1 MARYLVFDTNHFD
14 FATRVDTTYRK
25 EYFND
30 FVFSGVRDRRV
41 YGLTKITPSMNVEYD
56 VNGLK
61 FLGYVLGAT
70 SGNTLLPSSG
80 NPTYMNSI
88 SVEVDGE
95 RAGMGTT
102 AVDTWELTSEEGN
115 PVKAQFT
122 GIGMSTTNPILTPYD
137 ANFCSAVVMP
147 ADLILKLGGV
157 TTEYSRLQIS
167 VNNNVDVI
175 FRNQIIPSSLRA
187 QGLEVSGR
195 IRVPNYMAGG
205 ISDNTMSVGNVT
217 VGTIFLGT
225 IKLTELPARAT
236 GFDLPET
243 DYAFTIYPPC
253 ATGEYSMKA
262 VMATAANTIW

>member
-25 EYFND
+25 EYFDD
-30 FVFSGVRDRRV
+30 FVFSGARDRRI
-41 YGLTKITPSMNVEYD
+41 YGLTKITPSMDVGYD
-56 VNGLK
+56 INGLK
-61 FLGYVLGAT
+61 FLSYVLGNI
-70 SGNTLLPSSG
+70 SGVTITPSSL

-95 RAGMGTT
+95 TAGMGITC
-102 AVDTWELTSEEGN
+102 VDTWELTSEEGN

-122 GIGMSTTNPILTPYD
+122 AIGKTTVSPVLTAYN

-147 ADLILKLGGV
+147 ADLILKIGEV
-157 TTEYSRLQIS
+157 SIEYSRLQLN
-167 VNNNVDVI
+167 VNNNVEVI
-175 FRNQIIPSSLRA
+175 FRNQTLPSSLRA

-205 ISDNTMSVGNVT
+205 ITDNIVSIGNGAI
-217 VGTIFLGT
+217 GTIHLGT
-225 IKLTELPARAT
+225 IKLTELPARAS

-243 DYAFTIYPPC
+243 DYAFTVYPPC
-253 ATGEYSMKA
+253 ATGEYAMK
-262 VMATAANTIW
+262 VILSAAGSTIW